1 MDQLLSL
8 LPSHYL
14 VYVAA
19 ISGVAGAIAM
29 VLPAPTPTSAPGYVF
44 LYQAVNFIGSNKF
57 HATNATDPSQT
68 KGSTS

>member
-8 LPSHYL
+8 IPSQYL
-14 VYVAA
+14 IYVAA

-29 VLPAPTPTSAPGYVF
+29 VLPPPTPASAPGYVF
-44 LYQAVNFIGSNKF
+44 LYQAINFLGSNKF
-57 HATNATDPSQT
+57 HAANATDPSQT